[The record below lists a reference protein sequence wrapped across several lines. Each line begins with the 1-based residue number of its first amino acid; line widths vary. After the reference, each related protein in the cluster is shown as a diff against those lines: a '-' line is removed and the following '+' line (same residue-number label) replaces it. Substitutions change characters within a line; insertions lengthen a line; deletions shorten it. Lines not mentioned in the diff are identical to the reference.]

1 MALKFITKLQLR
13 ILWRNSNVPPK
24 ALPLSPIQLPYFNL
38 SPPMKIL
45 FILSLIVIAALAMP
59 RCTPT
64 DLSKCGIDTD
74 CWTCDR
80 NNRCAA
86 TNIGGACDD
95 KNPLTYNDQCQ
106 RTGDCSGKA
115 MMCIPCTTDASCGD
129 TLSLVTR
136 VRAGL
141 WQWMQPWQSLLCLNA
156 TCLTDTDTGRKC
168 CGFTPTPK
176 VPCDDRDPNTICWGD
191 GSCKP
196 TPASKT
202 ELCERVADHCTTVR
216 DCDRI
221 PNMPPCLQL
230 LCTRR
235 TCNVGY
241 KASGAP
247 CGLNGV
253 CDGKGTC
260 NITCPGG
267 GGGAG
272 CASGLTLCSG
282 SCVNLAT
289 DPLHCGTCS
298 TQCGT
303 NQACLDSA
311 CVYKCPISE
320 KMCNGECVDITSD
333 DTNCGDC
340 GIVCQSG
347 KRCISRNCQPVCTSA
362 QTLCSGSCVDVNTDP
377 NNCGT
382 CGNACSPSQACSA
395 GVCTLVCLSPQAP
408 CPTVSPTICADFSS
422 SNTDC
427 GHCGTI
433 CPSGS
438 VCVAGTCTALCPS
451 PHVLCSGV
459 CLDTSTD
466 PSNCG
471 SCGNVCPSGKA
482 CVSGSCRP
490 LCQPPLYACTS
501 GSCNNLA
508 IDNNNCGACSH
519 ICPTGQQCVAGQ
531 CKVICPVGQTNCSG
545 TCTVIQNDP
554 INCGVCGTVCPVGAS
569 HTQGVCA
576 SGVCET
582 ACTPPY
588 SDCDGNSAN
597 GCESNYNNDVTHCGT
612 PCGSACPVYDH
623 TAPTCTS
630 GVCGWFCSPSNW
642 KDCNANYVD
651 GCEVDTLTNAANC
664 GVCGHVC
671 TAPANAVAT
680 CIGGS
685 CGFTCNVGYADCNGF
700 SSDGCEINKNTDLSN
715 CGSCG
720 NVCPA
725 RAHAV
730 TTCTSGV
737 CGFTCNAGYADCDL
751 NAANGCE
758 MNTNTNTNNCG
769 SCGNACPARANA
781 VTTCASGVCGY
792 TCNTGYDDCN
802 GLASDGCEINKNTD
816 LSNCGSCSHKCGFEQ
831 YCSSGTCQRA
841 TLIYIISGDGN
852 PTEVYNT
859 GTGQLNSSYP
869 AFPINRVT
877 LSGISVNNSIYV
889 LTPHQLLGFM
899 ASVFNKITYSWTN
912 LSPSIN
918 SLSSDL
924 SQIWKS
930 GNILS
935 VADNIGSEFNYNI
948 LTNTFSK
955 NVPAPDIGTLTVFP
969 PSTKYIYYLPKSYVQ
984 GATTSTSPINTIAGI
999 TAPANGL
1006 IYVNEFTSGGSCSNS
1021 FAVYNTTQ
1029 RLQSLTNIPTPI
1041 CSSGGSILSGNKIY
1055 AAGGY
1060 TLSSVPT
1067 RSFQIYDITSN
1078 TWTSQTLVYN
1088 HIGTT
1093 LVVG

>member
-1 MALKFITKLQLR
+1 
-13 ILWRNSNVPPK
+13 
-24 ALPLSPIQLPYFNL
+24 
-38 SPPMKIL
+38 MKTL

-80 NNRCAA
+80 NNKCAA

-196 TPASKT
+196 TPASST

-241 KASGAP
+241 KPSGAP

-253 CDGKGTC
+253 CNGKGTC

-267 GGGAG
+267 SGG

-298 TQCGT
+298 TQCSAD
-303 NQACLDSA
+303 QACLNSV
-311 CVYKCPISE
+311 CVYKCPTSE
-320 KMCNGECVDITSD
+320 TMCNGECVDLTSD
-333 DTNCGDC
+333 DTNCGGCDT
-340 GIVCQSG
+340 VCQSG
-347 KRCISRNCQPVCTSA
+347 KRCINGNCQPRCTST
-362 QTLCSGSCVDVNTDP
+362 QTNCSGSCVDVNTDP

-395 GVCTLVCLSPQAP
+395 GVCTLVCLSPRTK
-408 CPTVSPTICADFSS
+408 CPTISPTVCVDLGS
-422 SNTDC
+422 SNSNC
-427 GHCGTI
+427 GACGTV
-433 CPSGS
+433 CSSGQ
-438 VCVAGTCTALCPS
+438 VCVAGTCTTLCPS
-451 PHVLCSGV
+451 PHVLCSGA

-466 PSNCG
+466 PYNCG
-471 SCGNVCPSGKA
+471 SCGNVCLPGTA
-482 CVSGSCRP
+482 CVASACRP
-490 LCQPPLYACTS
+490 LCQSPLYACTS

-508 IDNNNCGACSH
+508 IDNNNCGSCSH
-519 ICPTGQQCVAGQ
+519 VCPTGQQCIAGQ
-531 CKVICPVGQTNCSG
+531 CKVICPASQTNCSG

-554 INCGVCGTVCPVGAS
+554 INCGVCGTICPVGAS

-582 ACTPPY
+582 ACSPPY

-597 GCESNYNNDVTHCGT
+597 GCESNYNNDVNHCGT
-612 PCGSACPVYDH
+612 PCGSACPVYAH
-623 TAPTCTS
+623 TTPTCTS

-642 KDCNANYVD
+642 RDCNANYVD
-651 GCEVDTLTNAANC
+651 GCEVDTLTDPTKC
-664 GVCGHVC
+664 GSCSNIC
-671 TAPANAVAT
+671 PARNNAVAT
-680 CIGGS
+680 CTGGA
-685 CGFTCNVGYADCNGF
+685 CGFTCNTGYADCDLNPVN
-700 SSDGCEINKNTDLSN
+700 GCEVNNNTDLSN

-725 RAHAV
+725 RANAV
-730 TTCTSGV
+730 TTCTGGT
-737 CGFTCNAGYADCDL
+737 CGFTCNTGYADC
-751 NAANGCE
+751 NGSP
-758 MNTNTNTNNCG
+758 G
-769 SCGNACPARANA
+769 
-781 VTTCASGVCGY
+781 
-792 TCNTGYDDCN
+792 
-802 GLASDGCEINKNTD
+802 DGCEINTNTNYA
-816 LSNCGSCSHKCGFEQ
+816 NCGTCGHKCSFEL
-831 YCSSGTCQRA
+831 YCNSGACQQA
-841 TLIYIISGDGN
+841 TLIYIIGGPVN
-852 PTEVYNT
+852 TEVYNT
-859 GTGQLNSSYP
+859 ETGIINSTYP
-869 AFPINRVT
+869 T
-877 LSGISVNNSIYV
+877 ISVYANYRASGVSIGNSIYAV
-889 LTPHQLLGFM
+889 YFDTGDSRLKVK
-899 ASVFNKITYSWTN
+899 VFDKITRIWS
-912 LSPSIN
+912 
-918 SLSSDL
+918 SLSTTYLATINQL
-924 SQIWKS
+924 SQLWTSSSNTLIFC
-930 GNILS
+930 NHL
-935 VADNIGSEFNYNI
+935 GSEYGYNI
-948 LTNTFSK
+948 TQNASYAISPASDVVSLPVLGNT
-955 NVPAPDIGTLTVFP
+955 
-969 PSTKYIYYLPKSYVQ
+969 IYYLPATSHPYSTGR
-984 GATTSTSPINTIAGI
+984 GATNPTGFSSAV
-999 TAPANGL
+999 NGL
-1006 IYVNEFTSGGSCSNS
+1006 IYVEGYSGGTPNSNVY
-1021 FAVYNTTQ
+1021 VYNTTGQ
-1029 RLQSLTNIPTPI
+1029 IRQVASIPLTL
-1041 CSSGGSILSGNKIY
+1041 SGSGAVTLGNKIY
-1055 AAGGY
+1055 VAGGY
-1060 TLSSVPT
+1060 TYNGAYSLTTAFFV
-1067 RSFQIYDITSN
+1067 YDTVAD
-1078 TWTSQTLVYN
+1078 TWTSLGPLQFTHLYA
-1088 HIGTT
+1088 T